1 MTVGLPLIKIVL
13 TPLSILLPLG
23 LSAGMSAAD
32 VAIQKRFMDQ
42 VILWRY
48 YRIDNL
54 KWRDGRYNEIA
65 KSLEESGT
73 SKKN

>member
-32 VAIQKRFMDQ
+32 ETIQKRFMDQ

-54 KWRDGRYNEIA
+54 K
-65 KSLEESGT
+65 
-73 SKKN
+73 

>member
-1 MTVGLPLIKIVL
+1 MTVGLPLIRIVL

-32 VAIQKRFMDQ
+32 ETIQKSFMDQ
-42 VILWRY
+42 VILWRH

-54 KWRDGRYNEIA
+54 KWRDGRYNEKA